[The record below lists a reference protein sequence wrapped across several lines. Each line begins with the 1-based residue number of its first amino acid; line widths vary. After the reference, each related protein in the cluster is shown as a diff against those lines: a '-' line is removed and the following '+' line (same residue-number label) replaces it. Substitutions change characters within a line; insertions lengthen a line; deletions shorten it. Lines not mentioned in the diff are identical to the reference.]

1 VSVLPAGFAVLANFE
16 GVGAATTMIFDDADS
31 GRFNTGT
38 FAGAA
43 AFVDVAEYVRAGSI
57 TRGVS
62 RFEGVYGRAEAGT
75 AQVLLDNRD
84 ARFDPLN
91 LAGPY
96 VAAGAS
102 QVRPMRAWRIRAGG
116 EDLWRGFA
124 DSWDLSYPL
133 GASDATCL
141 LRGTDGT
148 KVLAGFDAP
157 EQGSQGAG
165 ELSGDR
171 IARVLD
177 HAGWPAEDRVLDPGV
192 TVLEATTLAQPAWS
206 ELVLTSDSEIGEI
219 YFDGAGRFV
228 FRDREAIM
236 TDARSVTVQ
245 AEFADDGTG
254 LPYVDLAVA
263 SDDEQLANQVRIDGP
278 GITTEQVAE
287 DTASQVV
294 YQTRSFVRTDL
305 LLRTDADALAYAEY
319 VLYLLAEVELRF
331 DTLTIDPRADPANL
345 YPQVLGRELGD
356 RIAITFTPP
365 GGSAVR
371 RECFIRGIAHV
382 FDTAGWITT
391 WALQDADG
399 AGGDR
404 LDFLILDDAAR
415 GLLDANRLAP

>member
-124 DSWDLSYPL
+124 DSWDLSYPR
-133 GASDATCL
+133 GDATCL

-236 TDARSVTVQ
+236 TDARSITVQ

-331 DTLTIDPRADPANL
+331 DTLTIDPRADPVNL

-382 FDTAGWITT
+382 FDTAGWLTT